1 MVAEVATWVK
11 LFTHFLMVM
20 FSAQHTISWTEGTWE
35 KKEAAEVREGGFFLY
50 FTIDVNEGRKAKEA
64 LKRAG
69 VLCNKV
75 LDGPQNYSSATVL
88 FK

>member
-50 FTIDVNEGRKAKEA
+50 FTIDVN
-64 LKRAG
+64 
-69 VLCNKV
+69 
-75 LDGPQNYSSATVL
+75 
-88 FK
+88 